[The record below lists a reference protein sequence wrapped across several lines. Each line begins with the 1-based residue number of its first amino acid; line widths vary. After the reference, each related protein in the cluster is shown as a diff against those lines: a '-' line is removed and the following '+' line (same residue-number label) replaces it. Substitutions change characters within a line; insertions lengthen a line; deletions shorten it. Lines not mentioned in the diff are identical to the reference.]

1 MKDFSKGLKTAR
13 KNTVEDSPLLAQHD
27 EFMENEVINGG
38 ALEAEGAGE
47 VLATA
52 DPAPAQKQVYDKTS
66 AKKNDSEKTEER
78 TKGVVVDI
86 PWSNYCVLRDMKDE
100 LPNATLKKL
109 VLQAIDEFVKR
120 ELKKRNK

>member
-13 KNTVEDSPLLAQHD
+13 KSTVEDSPLLAQHD

-38 ALEAEGAGE
+38 ALEAERVGE
-47 VLATA
+47 GIT
-52 DPAPAQKQVYDKTS
+52 PSEPTSSQKTVTEKQGS
-66 AKKNDSEKTEER
+66 KKAEIEKTDER